1 MDTTAADPLVGTLI
15 AERYRVRS
23 RLAQGGL
30 ATVYTA
36 VDERL
41 ERVVVLKMVHT
52 TKAGDPNFVDRFTDE
67 AKLIAR
73 LTHPNVVA
81 VYDQGSHDG
90 LAYLVMEYVRGR
102 SLRDLLIERRRLRPQ
117 DALAV
122 LEQMLAAIAAAHRAG
137 LVHRDVKPENVL
149 VAEPPSE
156 SGTENSPSETDLA
169 DSVVKVADF
178 GLAQAVEACTEGSGQ
193 LMATAAYVAP
203 ELVAQGKADPRTDVY
218 SVGVVLFEMLTGQV
232 PFQGS
237 GPAEVAWAH
246 VEHDVPAPSTFVTDL
261 PPVLDAL
268 VARATSRDPIGRPT
282 DAWAMHAEVTAARDE
297 LTAASMRQPISQPTM
312 VVPNVPG
319 FGRHSAEHTQLID
332 RSRLPDPTS
341 QTSWSQA
348 PSSAPTSVPPAAPTM
363 TMGAVPPSPRA
374 GNQPVS
380 PAGHQVSGSGSA
392 AGGHRAGTQYGGGQ
406 YGGSQYGGGQYSGG
420 TQYGGGQY
428 GRGSGGQTG
437 SGRSG
442 GRSGGGRR
450 SAGGGSDG
458 GQGIT
463 GLLGRINSNP
473 RARIAAM
480 AGILALAL
488 LVVIG
493 GWWLASGR
501 YTQTPNLVS
510 MAKDEAVSAAKSDGF
525 QIKFDVERYS
535 EDVKRGSVLE
545 QRPAPG
551 EEIVS
556 GGTIT
561 LVISRGPQRYPL
573 PDLVGQPFDLAKR
586 QLEDLKVTVNRTE
599 RYDDNIPVGSVVATE
614 PATGNEVKPGD
625 TVTLAVSKGRSPN
638 RVPNVRGKNRQDA
651 ERILRNAG
659 LKVKVEE
666 EDSDKPKDQ
675 VISQSPEDGVGVEPG
690 VEVTITVSKGPPH
703 VVIPDVRNQKSED
716 AVKTLEGLGLKVNVM
731 GGGTVRMQSSQPGD
745 QVAPGSTITLYC
757 FG

>member
-52 TKAGDPNFVDRFTDE
+52 AKSSDPTFVERFTSE

-90 LAYLVMEYVRGR
+90 LAYLVMEYIRGR

-156 SGTENSPSETDLA
+156 SGPEHTPTETDLA
-169 DSVVKVADF
+169 DSVVKVTDF

-193 LMATAAYVAP
+193 LMVTAAYVAP
-203 ELVAQGKADPRTDVY
+203 ELVSHGKADPRTDVY
-218 SVGVVLFEMLTGQV
+218 SVGVVLFEMLTGRV

-246 VEHDVPAPSTFVTDL
+246 VERDVPAPSTLVPGL
-261 PPVLDAL
+261 PPVMDAL
-268 VARATSRDPIGRPT
+268 VARATSRDPISRPT
-282 DAWAMHAEVTAARDE
+282 DAWAMHAEVTAAREE
-297 LTAASMRQPISQPTM
+297 LSAASVRQPISQPTM
-312 VVPNVPG
+312 VVPNVPS

-332 RSRLPDPTS
+332 RSQLPS
-341 QTSWSQA
+341 QH
-348 PSSAPTSVPPAAPTM
+348 V
-363 TMGAVPPSPRA
+363 
-374 GNQPVS
+374 GNQPTS
-380 PAGHQVSGSGSA
+380 PAGHYLSGSGSGVA
-392 AGGHRAGTQYGGGQ
+392 GHRTGTP
-406 YGGSQYGGGQYSGG
+406 YGGGQYSGG
-420 TQYGGGQY
+420 QYSGGSYGGGQY
-428 GRGSGGQTG
+428 GPGA
-437 SGRSG
+437 
-442 GRSGGGRR
+442 GGRR
-450 SAGGGSDG
+450 SGGNGGGVG
-458 GQGIT
+458 KGIS
-463 GLLGRINSNP
+463 GLVGRVNGDP
-473 RARIAAM
+473 RTRIAVI
-480 AGILALAL
+480 AGILIFGL
-488 LVVIG
+488 LVAIG
-493 GWWLASGR
+493 GWWVAAGR
-501 YTQTPNLVS
+501 YTETPNLTT
-510 MAKDEAVSAAKSDGF
+510 MAKDEAVAAAKSEGF
-525 QIKFDVERYS
+525 QVKFDVERYS
-535 EDVKRGSVLE
+535 EDVKRGSILE
-545 QRPAPG
+545 QHPAPG
-551 EEIVS
+551 TEIVS

-561 LVISRGPQRYPL
+561 LVVSRGPQRYPL

-586 QLEDLKVTVNRTE
+586 QLEDLKVTVTRAE
-599 RYDDNIPVGSVVATE
+599 RYDDNIPTGSVVATE
-614 PATGNEVKPGD
+614 PAAGAEIKPGD

-651 ERILRNAG
+651 ERALKNAG

-666 EDSDKPKDQ
+666 EDSDKPKDE
-675 VISQSPEDGVGVEPG
+675 VIAQNPEDGAGVDPG

-703 VVIPDVRNQKSED
+703 VVVPDVRNQNKED
-716 AVKTLEGLGLKVNVM
+716 AVKTLEGLGLKVNVV

-745 QVAPGSTITLYC
+745 QVAPGSTITLYA